1 MVDAFTGFEMTQVT
15 LVSLARN
22 FGWGVENESAVH
34 AVEDALRSQGSVGFC
49 SEFGEREDLLWGAT
63 GRVEILED
71 SQQLRNRSF
80 DAAMIVTHRLVE
92 EQIRDIPYPVAVIR
106 PKNLAVGLINAEP
119 VGGEELQRRVRDGIR
134 SFGLAWGSVAKLAT
148 ANSDPGRDAVEAL
161 TEEFKLR
168 YETFS
173 EDRLNE
179 VTEPGGSSGRA
190 NPQWAE
196 SAAILAS
203 GSPGSSRNLMG
214 LDSLEG
220 PTRLAVALITRR
232 LE

>member
-1 MVDAFTGFEMTQVT
+1 MRWKT
-15 LVSLARN
+15 
-22 FGWGVENESAVH
+22 
-34 AVEDALRSQGSVGFC
+34 ALRSQGSVGFC
-49 SEFGEREDLLWGAT
+49 SEFGEREDLLCGAT

-80 DAAMIVTHRLVE
+80 DAAMVVTHRLVE

-119 VGGEELQRRVRDGIR
+119 VGGDELKRRVRDGIR

-179 VTEPGGSSGRA
+179 VMEPGGSSGRA

-220 PTRLAVALITRR
+220 PTRLAVALIIRR

>member
-1 MVDAFTGFEMTQVT
+1 MVVALSGFGMTQVT

-34 AVEDALRSQGSVGFC
+34 AVEDALRNKGSVGFC
-49 SEFGEREDLLWGAT
+49 SESGDREGLLWGTT
-63 GRVEILED
+63 GRVKILED

-92 EQIRDIPYPVAVIR
+92 EQIRGIPYPVAVIR
-106 PKNLAVGLINAEP
+106 PKNLAVGLSNAEP
-119 VGGEELQRRVRDGIR
+119 VGGAELERRVRDGIR
-134 SFGLAWGSVAKLAT
+134 HSGLAWGSVAKLAT
-148 ANSDPGRDAVEAL
+148 ANADPGRDAVEAL
-161 TEEFKLR
+161 AEEFKLR

-179 VTEPGGSSGRA
+179 VTQPEGSIGRS
-190 NPQWAE
+190 NSQWAE

-203 GSPGSSRNLMG
+203 GGSGSGRKLMG
-214 LDSLEG
+214 PDSLEG
-220 PTRLAVALITRR
+220 PTRLAVALITQR
-232 LE
+232 LQ

>member
-1 MVDAFTGFEMTQVT
+1 MVVALSGFGMTQVT

-34 AVEDALRSQGSVGFC
+34 AVEDALRNKGSVGFC
-49 SEFGEREDLLWGAT
+49 SESGDREGLLWGTT
-63 GRVEILED
+63 GRVKILED

-92 EQIRDIPYPVAVIR
+92 EQIRGIPYPVAVIR
-106 PKNLAVGLINAEP
+106 PKNLAVGLSNAEP
-119 VGGEELQRRVRDGIR
+119 VGGAELERRVRDGIR
-134 SFGLAWGSVAKLAT
+134 HSGLAWGSVAKLAT
-148 ANSDPGRDAVEAL
+148 ANADPGRDAVEAL
-161 TEEFKLR
+161 AEEFKLR

-179 VTEPGGSSGRA
+179 VTQPEGSIGRA
-190 NPQWAE
+190 NSQWAE

-203 GSPGSSRNLMG
+203 GGSGSGRKLMG
-214 LDSLEG
+214 PDSLEG
-220 PTRLAVALITRR
+220 PTRLAVALITQR
-232 LE
+232 LQ